1 MIDIN
6 DLDGLLELANDYVD
20 DGLHF
25 LTEPV
30 SYGDLVI
37 LVERIIAAEKDAAR
51 YKDDIESARFDIGNL
66 SSKLERA
73 DSVISEVE
81 RVLSERQRNGDFS
94 LDDLLSEAEYYI
106 NNHHG
111 VK

>member
-1 MIDIN
+1 MIDVN

-51 YKDDIESARFDIGNL
+51 YRWLRDDANYHKHSGALVFITDSNGNIDDFNGH
-66 SSKLERA
+66 SG
-73 DSVISEVE
+73 
-81 RVLSERQRNGDFS
+81 VLSGMD
-94 LDDLLSEAEYYI
+94 LDHEVDEAMQC
-106 NNHHG
+106 N
-111 VK
+111 K

>member
-1 MIDIN
+1 MIDVN
-6 DLDGLLELANDYVD
+6 DLDGLLELANDYVE

-51 YKDDIESARFDIGNL
+51 YRMIKSIAKVIECEEFDM
-66 SSKLERA
+66 
-73 DSVISEVE
+73 DM
-81 RVLSERQRNGDFS
+81 
-94 LDDLLSEAEYYI
+94 LDGQDLDAMVDECIEAMQC
-106 NNHHG
+106 N
-111 VK
+111 K

>member
-1 MIDIN
+1 MIDVN

-37 LVERIIAAEKDAAR
+37 LVERIIAAEKDAER
-51 YKDDIESARFDIGNL
+51 YRWLRDLPDGSAHEEIGNYP
-66 SSKLERA
+66 
-73 DSVISEVE
+73 
-81 RVLSERQRNGDFS
+81 GDMWDES
-94 LDDLLSEAEYYI
+94 IDEAMQCT
-106 NNHHG
+106 
-111 VK
+111 K